1 VRIIGLMSGTS
12 LDGIDAAAVE
22 VKDGE
27 RRPDIA
33 LLAFKTSPYPSALR
47 EELRAGLPP
56 SRGSTAGVSRLNA
69 FLGEAFAS
77 AALSL
82 SQENGFSMDSIDY
95 IGSHGHTLFHDGR
108 GSPASTLQIGSP
120 AIIAARTGVTTIAD
134 FRSADIAAGGQGA
147 PLVPYVDHLVLCDS
161 VESRAAVNIGGIANI
176 TLLPAGCRIDDVRGF
191 DIGPGNMLIDECV
204 RLTTKAAQSYDA
216 DGAMAARGHASAALL
231 EWLLAHPFLR
241 LAPPKSTGR
250 EEFGAEYA
258 RSVMDRAASLRLDA
272 ADVIATVTKFSA
284 VAIAYAVPHEFSRV
298 IVSGGGAHNVT
309 LMRWLAEELAATRQ
323 GIVLETSDAY
333 GLPVDAKEAIAFAL
347 LARAAVLGIPANI
360 PAVTGARSRVVLG
373 AFYPGKCGMPDFS
386 PANVVPEF

>member
-1 VRIIGLMSGTS
+1 MRIIGLMSGTS

-27 RRPDIA
+27 RRLDVA
-33 LLAFKTSPYPSALR
+33 LLAFKTSPYPDELR

-69 FLGEAFAS
+69 LVGEAFAS

-82 SQENGFSMDSIDY
+82 AKNGFSMDSIDY

-108 GSPASTLQIGSP
+108 GSPVSTLQIGSP

-147 PLVPYVDHLVLCDS
+147 PLVPYVDHLVLCDP
-161 VESRAAVNIGGIANI
+161 VEFRAAVNIGGIANV

-204 RLTTKAAQSYDA
+204 RLTTKAAQRYDA

-231 EWLLAHPFLR
+231 EWLLEHPFLR

-272 ADVIATVTKFSA
+272 VDVIATVTKFSA
-284 VAIAYAVPHEFSRV
+284 VAIARAVPHEFSRV

-309 LMRWLAEELAATRQ
+309 LMRRLAEELAATRQ
-323 GIVLETSDAY
+323 VVVLETSDAHA
-333 GLPVDAKEAIAFAL
+333 LPVDAKEAIAFAL

-373 AFYPGKCGMPDFS
+373 AIYPAGAS
-386 PANVVPEF
+386 QYRV